1 MKNTG
6 DWLGQLH
13 VGKEAETVSNMY
25 TGLNATLA
33 PLEVA
38 VYDFIKGCEATQQWD
53 LFDEARDWF
62 RGQNPKA
69 YMTLLD

>member
-1 MKNTG
+1 
-6 DWLGQLH
+6 
-13 VGKEAETVSNMY
+13 MY

-53 LFDEARDWF
+53 LFDEAIVWF
-62 RGQNPKA
+62 RSQNPKA